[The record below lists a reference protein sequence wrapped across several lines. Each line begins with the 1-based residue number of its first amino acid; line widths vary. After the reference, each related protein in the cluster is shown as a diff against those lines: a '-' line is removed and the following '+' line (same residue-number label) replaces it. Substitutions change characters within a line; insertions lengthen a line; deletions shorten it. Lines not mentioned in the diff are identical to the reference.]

1 MEWMV
6 VQGGAGD
13 TQHTQQLSAVVAN
26 ALMLSVCKV
35 QPGRTEIFSTIP

>member
-6 VQGGAGD
+6 VQGGAD
-13 TQHTQQLSAVVAN
+13 TQHAQQLSASGQCTDAE
-26 ALMLSVCKV
+26 CKV